1 MPPLSCAMALRM
13 AGIGVRL
20 RATGRL
26 LASVPGR
33 FVADDGLG
41 HASALAY
48 TTLLAVVPVVALML
62 AAVKGIGAADEIEG
76 LLLARFALDPEVVAV
91 VREGIERVNV
101 ATVGTLGAGLL
112 IFTVVSVLGHIES
125 TFNHVWRVRT
135 GRPWWRRLTDYL
147 GVLTLTP
154 LLLLLATG
162 LTSFVTEHQVLDR
175 LLAERL
181 IGDVT
186 ALVLQALPYAFN
198 VAALAILYLVM
209 PHRRPH
215 LPSLLVAAV
224 VAGVL
229 WQLLQVGYVRLQ
241 VGVARYNAIY
251 GALAQLPVTLVWLY
265 VSWVVVIGGAELA
278 AVLEYGADDR
288 PARPVSDLGLGLEML
303 TRALASFNG
312 LSSPPT
318 ALALARE
325 CGVDLPRVMTMAE
338 RLAAAGWLVW
348 VADEPGAFVLAR
360 APASIGALDAVALL
374 EDEAGANGPARH
386 ALAALGRARA
396 RGLEGY
402 TLADLLEGVSASA
415 GAPDSRV

>member
-1 MPPLSCAMALRM
+1 MV
-13 AGIGVRL
+13 GISARL
-20 RATGRL
+20 RVTGRL

-76 LLLARFALDPEVVAV
+76 LLLARFALDPEVAAV
-91 VREGIERVNV
+91 VRDGIERVNV
-101 ATVGTLGAGLL
+101 ATLGTLGAGLL
-112 IFTVVSVLGHIES
+112 LFTVVSLLGHIES
-125 TFNHVWRVRT
+125 TFNHVWRVRA

-162 LTSFVTEHQVLDR
+162 LTSLVTDHQVLDR
-175 LLAERL
+175 LLADRL
-181 IGDVT
+181 IGEAT
-186 ALVLQALPYAFN
+186 ALVLQVLPYAFN
-198 VAALAILYLVM
+198 VVALAILYLVM

-224 VAGVL
+224 VAGIL
-229 WQLLQVGYVRLQ
+229 WQFLQVGYVRLQ

-278 AVLEYGADDR
+278 AVLEYGAEKRADR
-288 PARPVSDLGLGLEML
+288 PVPDLRLGLAML
-303 TRALASFNG
+303 GRALAAFRG
-312 LSSPPT
+312 LSAAPT
-318 ALALARE
+318 TQGIASE
-325 CGVDLPRVMTMAE
+325 CGVDVQRAMALAE
-338 RLAAAGWLVW
+338 RLAAVGWLAW

-360 APASIGALDAVALL
+360 APALIGALEAVALL
-374 EDEAGANGPARH
+374 EDEAVANGPGEH
-386 ALAALGRARA
+386 ALAVLARA
-396 RGLEGY
+396 RTRGLAGC
-402 TLADLLEGVSASA
+402 TLADLLEE
-415 GAPDSRV
+415 DSPSP